1 MQKRSKELTAFLKTL
16 HTAIVERAQPESDSL
31 IVTEKIMGALHI
43 EHPASSPVPTWLP
56 VCELID
62 VAINNVTKVTAEQ
75 KAPHQS
81 SSNLSLI
88 DHAQALSALAPQLT
102 WWHRTA
108 NVLPGSSFATAHA
121 NAIVVGK
128 GGLEERD
135 DVSVGISLMAPD
147 FQYPEHHHP
156 PEEVYLVLSQGCWQK
171 NGGDWIEPGV
181 GGLVYNPGNMVHAM
195 RSTSEPLLT
204 TWCLWAG

>member
-1 MQKRSKELTAFLKTL
+1 MRSKELTAFLQTL
-16 HTAIVERAQPESDSL
+16 HTAIVERAQPESNSL
-31 IVTEKIMGALHI
+31 QVTEKIMGALQV
-43 EHPASSPVPTWLP
+43 EHPTSTPTPTWLP
-56 VCELID
+56 VCDLID
-62 VAINNVTKVTAEQ
+62 VAINYVTTTVSADE
-75 KAPHQS
+75 KAALQDAS
-81 SSNLSLI
+81 SSPLI
-88 DHAQALSALAPQLT
+88 NHAQALSALAPQLN

-135 DVSVGISLMAPD
+135 DVSVGISLMASD

-156 PEEVYLVLSQGCWQK
+156 PEEVYLVLSQGYWQK
-171 NGGDWIEPGV
+171 DGGDWIEPGV
-181 GGLVYNPGNMVHAM
+181 GGLVYNPGDIVHAM
-195 RSTSEPLLT
+195 RSTSAPLLA